1 MAAARTRDS
10 RAVNG
15 RKRLNIS
22 PFQRRAALSAA
33 IAGLAT
39 TALPATAQSSGEP
52 RSNSGPRRNERLI
65 RGFSRERLARIGP
78 AMNAEAE
85 RGSFP
90 GAVTLIARGGEIVH
104 FEAHGHLDAARTRPM
119 PQDAIFLQASMTKP
133 ITSVLAMMLVEE
145 GRMKLDDPIATYLP
159 ELRNLKV
166 EVRRDGQ
173 AELVDPVRPPTVHDL
188 LRHTAGFIYA
198 NAASPSPRI
207 RELYDQANI
216 EARVSPVT
224 GDEMLR
230 RLGEIP
236 LAFQPGTTFFYSIA
250 TDVLGLVVERVSGQR
265 LDRFLEQRLLE
276 PLGMPDTQWF
286 VPESKRARLAEAPDS
301 DPQKDSMWR
310 SYRILQDDRDA
321 AYFKGG
327 AGLVSTAAD
336 YIRFAQMIAN
346 GGTYEGR
353 TYLSAPVVRFMLSN
367 HTIDMEG
374 STAATTGPGYGFG
387 LGFGVRLQ
395 DGVGTAPGSPGDAMW
410 AGAWGTSFTV
420 DPAEGLVAI
429 LMAQGPS
436 NRYRTRMLYK
446 NLVYGAM
453 VESQRT

>member
-1 MAAARTRDS
+1 M
-10 RAVNG
+10 
-15 RKRLNIS
+15 K
-22 PFQRRAALSAA
+22 
-33 IAGLAT
+33 
-39 TALPATAQSSGEP
+39 
-52 RSNSGPRRNERLI
+52 
-65 RGFSRERLARIGP
+65 
-78 AMNAEAE
+78 AEVE

-90 GAVTLIARGGEIVH
+90 GAVTLIARGGETVH
-104 FEAHGHLDAARTRPM
+104 FETHGHLDAAQTRPM
-119 PQDAIFLQASMTKP
+119 PRDAIFLQASMTKP

-145 GRMKLDDPIATYLP
+145 GRMRLDDPIAVHLP

-173 AELVDPVRPPTVHDL
+173 SELVDPVRPPTVHDL

-207 RELYDQANI
+207 REMYDQANI
-216 EARVSPVT
+216 EARVSPLT

-265 LDRFLEQRLLE
+265 LDQFLAQRLLE
-276 PLGMPDTQWF
+276 PLGMSDTQWF
-286 VPESKRARLAEAPDS
+286 VPESKRSRLAEAPTS
-301 DPQKDSMWR
+301 DPQREGMWQ

-321 AYFKGG
+321 SYFKGG

-336 YIRFAQMIAN
+336 YIRFAQMMAN
-346 GGTYEGR
+346 GGTYEGK
-353 TYLSAPVVRFMLSN
+353 TYLTAPVVRFMLSN
-367 HTIDMEG
+367 HTIGMGG

-395 DGVGTAPGSPGDAMW
+395 DGMGTAPGSPGDSMW
-410 AGAWGTSFTV
+410 AGAWGTSFTI
-420 DPAEGLVAI
+420 DPAESLVAI

-436 NRYRTRMLYK
+436 NRYRTRMLFK
-446 NLVYGAM
+446 DLVYGAM

>member
-1 MAAARTRDS
+1 MSITPFGRRSALGAA
-10 RAVNG
+10 V
-15 RKRLNIS
+15 
-22 PFQRRAALSAA
+22 
-33 IAGLAT
+33 AGLAAGAAT
-39 TALPATAQSSGEP
+39 LPAAAQAPASAP
-52 RSNSGPRRNERLI
+52 SGPTPSGPAPRAAAPAVLSSRGEGVV

-78 AMNAEAE
+78 AMEAEAE

-90 GAVTLIARGGEIVH
+90 GAVTLIARQGEIVH
-104 FEAHGHLDAARTRPM
+104 LEAHGHQDAAKTRPM

-133 ITSVLAMMLVEE
+133 ITSTLAMMLVEE

-159 ELRNLKV
+159 ELRELKV
-166 EVRRDGQ
+166 EVTRGGQ
-173 AELVDPVRPPTVHDL
+173 SELVEPTRQPTVHDL
-188 LRHTAGFIYA
+188 LRHTAGFVYA
-198 NAASPSPRI
+198 DASPSPRI
-207 RELYDQANI
+207 RQMYQEANI
-216 EARVSPVT
+216 ESRNGPIT

-230 RLGEIP
+230 RLGTIP

-276 PLGMPDTQWF
+276 PLGMEDTHWF
-286 VPESKRARLAEAPDS
+286 VPEGKRARLAEAPDS
-301 DPQKDSMWR
+301 DPQKEPMWR
-310 SYRILQDDRDA
+310 AYRILQDERETS
-321 AYFKGG
+321 YLKGG

-336 YIRFAQMIAN
+336 YIRYAQMIAN
-346 GGTYEGR
+346 GGVYEGR
-353 TYLSAPVVRFMLSN
+353 RYLAEPVVRFMLSN
-367 HTIDMEG
+367 HIIGMGG
-374 STAATTGPGYGFG
+374 STAGTTGPGYGFG

-395 DGVGTAPGSPGDAMW
+395 DGMGTAPGSAGDAMW

-420 DPAEGLVAI
+420 DRTEGLVAI

-453 VESQRT
+453 VESLRT